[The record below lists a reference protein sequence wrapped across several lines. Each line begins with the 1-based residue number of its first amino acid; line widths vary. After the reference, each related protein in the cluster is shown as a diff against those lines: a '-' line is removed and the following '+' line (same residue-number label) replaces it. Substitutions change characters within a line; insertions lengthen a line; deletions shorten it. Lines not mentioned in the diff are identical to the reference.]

1 MPETVLEVKNIYKYY
16 GNKSKEYSVL
26 NGISFGI
33 QKGEFV
39 AIYGESGAG
48 KSTLL
53 HLMAGFDKP
62 SDGEIVMMDKNITQM
77 NESCLAKLRSKYVG
91 FVFQQY
97 HLIPELSA
105 VENVMFPMLLNGVRR
120 KVAQKAAREMLE
132 YVGINEDINKLPE
145 EFSGGQN
152 QRIAIARALVTKP
165 EIVFADEPTGN
176 LDSTNK
182 HKIMD
187 LLTKVNKDFKTTILM
202 VTHSETEKKYASK
215 VILVKDGKVIF

>member
-1 MPETVLEVKNIYKYY
+1 MPETILEVKNVYKSYE
-16 GNKSKEYSVL
+16 NKSEEAPVL
-26 NGISFGI
+26 NGISFEI
-33 QKGEFV
+33 KKGEFV

-53 HLMAGFDKP
+53 HLLAGFDKP
-62 SDGEIVMMDKNITQM
+62 SDGEILMMDKNITQM
-77 NESCLAKLRSKYVG
+77 NENRLARLRSKHVG

-105 VENVMFPMLLNGVRR
+105 IENVMFPMLLNGVRR
-120 KVAQKAAREMLE
+120 KAAYKAAKEMLE
-132 YVGINEDINKLPE
+132 YVGITEGIDKLPE

-152 QRIAIARALVTKP
+152 QRIAIARALVTNP

-187 LLTKVNKDFKTTILM
+187 LLTQINKDFKTTILV

-215 VILVKDGKVIF
+215 VILVKDGKVII